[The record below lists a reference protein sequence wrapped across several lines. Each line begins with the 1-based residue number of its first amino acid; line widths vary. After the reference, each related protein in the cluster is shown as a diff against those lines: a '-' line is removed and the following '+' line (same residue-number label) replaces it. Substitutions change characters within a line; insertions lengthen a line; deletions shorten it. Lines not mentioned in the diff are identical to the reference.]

1 MKEFK
6 SIKGIKDNILKL
18 TIEDEVELYLTSP
31 SNSYVIFDGT
41 ASVLFEGSLSECFV
55 YRETFKKYNDY
66 DVTIYSREAY
76 DKMMGMICE
85 AYGSNKTYKSFWDYT
100 ATLNKDSDKY
110 RDAMN
115 IGAKYSNA
123 GKDPNEYL
131 EEIIDEV
138 NKRNK

>member
-1 MKEFK
+1 M
-6 SIKGIKDNILKL
+6 
-18 TIEDEVELYLTSP
+18 
-31 SNSYVIFDGT
+31 
-41 ASVLFEGSLSECFV
+41 FEGSLPECFV

-76 DKMMGMICE
+76 DKLMGTLCE
-85 AYGSNKTYKSFWDYT
+85 AYGTNKTYKSFWDYT

>member
-6 SIKGIKDNILKL
+6 SIKGIKDDILKCI
-18 TIEDEVELYLTSP
+18 IEDDVEMYLTSP

-41 ASVLFEGSLSECFV
+41 ASVLFEGSLPECYV
-55 YRETFKKYNDY
+55 YREKFKKYNDY

-76 DKMMGMICE
+76 DKLMTTLCE
-85 AYGSNKTYKSFWDYT
+85 AYGPNKTYKSFWDYT
-100 ATLNKDSDKY
+100 ATLNKDSDKFI
-110 RDAMN
+110 DAMN

-123 GKDPNEYL
+123 GKDPNKYL
-131 EEIIDEV
+131 KEIIEEV